1 MPPRTTRRPVPP
13 SGRRAR
19 PSRPVASLQ
28 GKCRLMITEPSHA
41 APLSRLWLPVLAMT
55 AAIVVSNIL
64 VGFPINDWLTW
75 GAFSYP
81 LAFLVTDLTNR
92 RFGTAS
98 ARRVVYTGF
107 AIAVVMSLWLADP
120 RIAIASGA
128 AFLVSQLMDVTI
140 FDRLRRRPWWQ
151 APLVSSSLASAFDTV
166 LFFTIAFLGT
176 GLPWISWAIGDWG
189 VKMAMA
195 LAMLVPYRA
204 LMRVLLP
211 APDVEVR
218 RAG

>member
-1 MPPRTTRRPVPP
+1 
-13 SGRRAR
+13 
-19 PSRPVASLQ
+19 
-28 GKCRLMITEPSHA
+28 MITEQSSRA

-98 ARRVVYTGF
+98 ARRVVYAGF

-128 AFLVSQLMDVTI
+128 AFLVSQLMDVAV

-176 GLPWISWAIGDWG
+176 GLPWISWAVGDWA

-211 APDVEVR
+211 VPDVEAR